1 MITRRRIVIAAA
13 VLGLAVL
20 VVLTPQSEDPNATA
34 ALRRFLGALGYEVTD
49 GDGLPSADGTL
60 VLIED
65 VRSPEEVRPILDWV
79 ERGGHLVVTFA
90 DSAVVAMV
98 GGSVGATIGFMG
110 EQVLE
115 PGCMAPA
122 VVDVGRLAVSAT
134 DRVLRS
140 TDPVVISC
148 FPVADGALL
157 LTRAYG
163 DGRVTLMGGAS
174 AFTNALLLAEDNA
187 VLAAAVMGS
196 GREVVFG
203 PPGVSAPAPTGIWD
217 AMPEGARAA
226 VVAVVVAAVA
236 FALVRAR
243 RLGRPMLEEPIAP
256 IPGSE
261 LVRAA
266 GRMYRRAGATAY
278 AGGLMRRAAVARMMR
293 RLGATDAR
301 DLPGAIARA
310 SGLPP
315 ERVEEILT
323 GGDPRND
330 DELMELGAELEG
342 LTARAE
348 MGSR

>member
-13 VLGLAVL
+13 VLGLVAL
-20 VVLTPQSEDPNATA
+20 ALLTPQSEDPNATA
-34 ALRRFLGALGYEVTD
+34 ALRRFLGALGYEVAD
-49 GDGLPSADGTL
+49 REGMPSGDGTL

-65 VRSPEEVRPILDWV
+65 VRSPEEARPILDWV
-79 ERGGHLVVTFA
+79 ERGGHLVVTSA
-90 DSAVVAMV
+90 DSAIVGMA
-98 GGSVGATIGFMG
+98 GGSVGATIGFVG
-110 EQVLE
+110 VQVLE
-115 PGCMAPA
+115 PGCVAPA
-122 VVDVGRLAVSAT
+122 VVGVGRLAISST
-134 DRVLRS
+134 DLVLRS
-140 TDPVVISC
+140 DDPAVVSC

-174 AFTNALLLAEDNA
+174 AFTNALLRSEDNA
-187 VLAAAVMGS
+187 VLGAGVIGP
-196 GREVVFG
+196 GRDVVFG
-203 PPGVSAPAPTGIWD
+203 PPAVSAPAATGIWD

-243 RLGRPMLEEPIAP
+243 RLGRPMQEEPIAP

-301 DLPGAIARA
+301 DLPGAMARA
-310 SGLPP
+310 SGLTP

-323 GGDPRND
+323 GVDPRND
-330 DELMELGAELEG
+330 DELMELGAELDG